1 MKVLVADKLEQS
13 ALDGLSDLGYEVVS
27 NPDLKEEA
35 LADAL
40 KETQAEILIVRSTRV
55 PENVMDGSNL
65 SLIIRA
71 GAGYN
76 TIDVEAAS
84 MRGTYVANCPGKNS
98 IAVAELAFGLMLAL
112 DRFIPDNVAE
122 LRAGKWNKKRFGKG
136 KGLYGRTLGIIGL
149 GNIAQELIVR
159 AQAFGMNVVAFS
171 RFLTPESAVG
181 LNIGRAESLEELAQQ
196 SDIVSVHVALRPE
209 TTRMIGKRFFDAMKD
224 GAYFINTS
232 RAEVVVQGDL
242 ISAVRSG
249 KIVAGLDVIEGEPTT
264 GEASY
269 DGEVKDIP
277 GIYCTHH
284 IGASTAQA
292 QRAVADEVVQIV
304 KEFVSSGGV
313 PNVVNVTR
321 GEIATH
327 LLVVRHL
334 DKVGVL
340 AHVFDVLRDDS
351 VNVQEME
358 NVILGKA
365 KAAIAHV
372 CLDKA
377 PSDQAL
383 VTIRTHSDI
392 FDASVLPISTD

>member
-27 NPDLKEEA
+27 NPDLKERA

-71 GAGYN
+71 GSGYN

-84 MRGTYVANCPGKNS
+84 TRGTYVANCPGKNS

-149 GNIAQELIVR
+149 GNVAQELIVR
-159 AQAFGMNVVAFS
+159 AQAFGMNVVGFS

-196 SDIVSVHVALRPE
+196 SDIVSVHVALRSE
-209 TTRMIGKRFFDAMKD
+209 TTRMIDKRFFDAMKD

-232 RAEVVVQGDL
+232 RAEVVVQDDL
-242 ISAVRSG
+242 IAAVNSG

-269 DGEVKDIP
+269 DGEIKDIP

-292 QRAVADEVVQIV
+292 QGAVADEVVQIV

-372 CLDKA
+372 SLDKA
-377 PSDQAL
+377 PSEQAL

-392 FDASVLPISTD
+392 FDASVLPISTN

>member
-27 NPDLKEEA
+27 NPDLKEKA

-40 KETQAEILIVRSTRV
+40 KETQAEILIVRSTKV
-55 PENVMDGSNL
+55 PESVMNGSNL

-84 MRGTYVANCPGKNS
+84 TRGTYVANCPGKNS
-98 IAVAELAFGLMLAL
+98 IAVAELAFGLMLSL
-112 DRFIPDNVAE
+112 DRFIPDNVAS
-122 LRAGKWNKKRFGKG
+122 LRDGKWNKKKFGKG
-136 KGLYGRTLGIIGL
+136 KGLFGRTLGIVGL
-149 GNIAQELIVR
+149 GNIGQEMIPR
-159 AQAFGMNVVAFS
+159 AQAFGMNVVAHS
-171 RFLTPESAVG
+171 RFLTPETAVG
-181 LNIGRAESLEELAQQ
+181 LNIGRAASLNELAQQ
-196 SDIVSVHVALRPE
+196 SDVVSVHVSARTE
-209 TTRMIGKRFFDAMKD
+209 TKGMIDRKFFEAMKD

-232 RAEVVVQGDL
+232 RAEIVVHEDL
-242 ISAVRSG
+242 IAAVKSG
-249 KIVAGLDVIEGEPTT
+249 KIIAGLDVFDGEPST
-264 GEASY
+264 GEADY
-269 DGEVKDIP
+269 DGEIRDMP

-292 QRAVADEVVQIV
+292 QDAVAEEAVRIV
-304 KEFVSSGGV
+304 REFIFSGVV
-313 PNVVNVTR
+313 PNVVNITK

-340 AHVFDVLRDDS
+340 AHVLESLREDS

-358 NVILGKA
+358 NVILGRA

-372 CLDKA
+372 SLDKA
-377 PSDQAL
+377 PSEKAL
-383 VTIRTHSDI
+383 VSIRTHSDI
-392 FDASVLPISTD
+392 FDASVMPISKD